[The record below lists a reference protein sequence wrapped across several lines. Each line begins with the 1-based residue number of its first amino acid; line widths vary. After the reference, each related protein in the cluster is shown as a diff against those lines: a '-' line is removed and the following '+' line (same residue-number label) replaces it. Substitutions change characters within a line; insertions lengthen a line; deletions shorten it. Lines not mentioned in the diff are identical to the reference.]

1 MTWTFNKDDMNNKR
15 INMKITHNPQHNIN
29 DNNIS
34 INMTLT
40 NIINHGN
47 KININI
53 KTTQILQ

>member
-1 MTWTFNKDDMNNKR
+1 MTWTFNKDYMNINMNNKR

-40 NIINHGN
+40 TLSIMG
-47 KININI
+47 I
-53 KTTQILQ
+53 KLT